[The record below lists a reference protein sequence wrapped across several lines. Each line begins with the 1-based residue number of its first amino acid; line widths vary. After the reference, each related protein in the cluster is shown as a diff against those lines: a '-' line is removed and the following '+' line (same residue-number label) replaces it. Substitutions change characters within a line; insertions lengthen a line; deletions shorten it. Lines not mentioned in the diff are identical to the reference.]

1 MSHLERLSG
10 IFPPMATPFRDQK
23 LDLDAVVYNIEK
35 MNQTG
40 VRGVMP
46 LGSNGEFRAVND
58 EETVA
63 LIKTYKKHLAPDKTL
78 IAGAGRA
85 RRCA

>member
-1 MSHLERLSG
+1 MSHLERLQG

-23 LDLDAVVYNIEK
+23 LDLDAVIFNIEK

-46 LGSNGEFRAVND
+46 LGSNGEFRAVDDD
-58 EETVA
+58 ETAA
-63 LIKTYKKHLAPDKTL
+63 LIKTYRKYLAPD
-78 IAGAGRA
+78 
-85 RRCA
+85 